1 VERPVHRD
9 KGEREDPH
17 DDNPLR
23 HKTITKFTINIFD
36 LAPKDLSAQLSTQR
50 PVIALVAARIVYAI
64 NWLNIGAIFYLMS
77 ADLIVAYRDWE
88 V

>member
-1 VERPVHRD
+1 
-9 KGEREDPH
+9 
-17 DDNPLR
+17 
-23 HKTITKFTINIFD
+23 
-36 LAPKDLSAQLSTQR
+36 LSAQLSTQR